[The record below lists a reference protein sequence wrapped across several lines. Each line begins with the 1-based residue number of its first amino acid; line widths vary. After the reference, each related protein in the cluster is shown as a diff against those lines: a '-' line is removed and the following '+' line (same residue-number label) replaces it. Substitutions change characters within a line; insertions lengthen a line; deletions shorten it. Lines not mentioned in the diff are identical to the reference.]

1 MHRVELQR
9 LRSKR
14 IRDLHSQRRP
24 AHRKPHNL
32 PHRRVGQLFIRQ
44 LWLTLLRSH
53 LRSRPRRHPMRL
65 NLLRLLRTLR
75 IHAAQQPQHHR
86 TRNPHPSPPRR
97 MLSSGMRVFVV
108 VFFFLSLSLTCSAQ
122 LSPQAAE
129 LSPETAQQVAALA
142 TKTLHDTGVP
152 SASVAIVQNN
162 RVVYAH
168 AFGLANVTPP
178 KPATADMAYPIG
190 SISKQFTAH
199 AILLLQQRGKLSL
212 DDPVAK
218 YFPNFTPPWRHAPAP
233 LENATAWATK
243 PLDFTPG
250 TDWQYSNTNYVILG
264 LIVQKVSGQPLMQF
278 IRENVLDPLHL
289 EGVFNSYTEREK
301 LQVTGYV
308 SNALAPV
315 RVLPLEGNGWYFG
328 DGDLAMPASTLAT
341 WDIGIIQQKLL
352 SPASYK
358 LFETP
363 FVLANGES
371 SHYGLGTF
379 VYDRNGH
386 RELEHGGEVGGYV
399 SVNIVFP
406 DDGIAIVVLTNQVA
420 SGAASTIGNGIARQ
434 LLPAAASSASPADTF
449 APTLKTILNGL
460 QQGQIDRSLFTAD
473 TNDYFNADTLADFKS
488 TLAPLGTIT
497 NITRGTPHLRGGMT
511 GSGYRVTYSSGTTIT
526 VSVYTYPNGK
536 IEQFLITSKS

>member
-1 MHRVELQR
+1 
-9 LRSKR
+9 
-14 IRDLHSQRRP
+14 
-24 AHRKPHNL
+24 
-32 PHRRVGQLFIRQ
+32 
-44 LWLTLLRSH
+44 
-53 LRSRPRRHPMRL
+53 
-65 NLLRLLRTLR
+65 
-75 IHAAQQPQHHR
+75 
-86 TRNPHPSPPRR
+86 
-97 MLSSGMRVFVV
+97 MLSSGMRLFVV
-108 VFFFLSLSLTCSAQ
+108 AALFLSASLTCFAQ
-122 LSPQAAE
+122 LSPQAE
-129 LSPETAQQVAALA
+129 QQVADLA

-152 SASVAIVQNN
+152 SASIAIVQNN

-168 AFGLANVTPP
+168 AFGLANVAPP
-178 KPATADMAYPIG
+178 KPATADIAYPIG

-199 AILLLQQRGKLSL
+199 AILLLQQRGKLSI
-212 DDPVAK
+212 DDPVGK
-218 YFPNFTPPWRHAPAP
+218 YFPNFTRANEVTLRNLMTMTSGYEDFAPQDYIIPAWRHNTDP

-341 WDIGIIQQKLL
+341 WDIGIIEQKLL

-363 FVLANGES
+363 FVLANGDS

-386 RELEHGGEVGGYV
+386 RELEHSGEVGGYV
-399 SVNIVFP
+399 SENIVFP

-420 SGAASTIGNGIARQ
+420 SGAASMIGNGIARQ
-434 LLPAAASSASPADTF
+434 LLPSTRPASASADTF
-449 APTLKTILNGL
+449 APTLKTILTGL
-460 QQGQIDRSLFTAD
+460 QQGQIDRSLFTPD

-488 TLAPLGTIT
+488 TLNPLGAIT
-497 NITRGTPHLRGGMT
+497 NVTRSYTHQRGGMT
-511 GSGYRVTYSSGTTIT
+511 GSGYRVTYSNGTTIT
-526 VSVYTYPNGK
+526 VSVYTQPDGK
-536 IEQFLITSKS
+536 IEQFLITGKS